1 MSDILI
7 KRSHDLAPAQAKK
20 AADEMAAKLREQF
33 ELESEWKGSVLHF
46 HRSGVD
52 GMLRL
57 EAKAV
62 EIEARLGFML
72 SMMKPAIENAI
83 NQNLDRIFGGPPKAA
98 PKKPAAKKR

>member
-7 KRSHDLAPAQAKK
+7 KRAHDLAPAQAKK
-20 AADEMAAKLREQF
+20 AANEMAARLREQF

-46 HRSGVD
+46 RRSGVD

-57 EAKAV
+57 QGKAV

-72 SMMKPAIENAI
+72 SMMKPAIEKAI
-83 NQNLDRIFGGPPKAA
+83 NDNLDQIFAPG
-98 PKKPAAKKR
+98 PKKPALKKR